1 VATSESNIQIK
12 PGREDCTLETR
23 LTMKKIKISIII
35 SIIVAPL
42 FHCVHAQAYCFEEA
56 GRLYNISPQL
66 LWSIA
71 KVESNF
77 QPEALNWNRNGTY
90 DFGVMQINSSWRM
103 ALGEER
109 WTKLGDPCMN
119 VKVGAWILAQCI
131 ARHGYTWKAIGC
143 YNAASKNK
151 RDAYARKVY
160 DVLVHYAHYGTTA
173 RLLKTMAAK
182 KGGV

>member
-1 VATSESNIQIK
+1 MN
-12 PGREDCTLETR
+12 
-23 LTMKKIKISIII
+23 KINISIII

-42 FHCVHAQAYCFEEA
+42 FYCTHAQAYCFEEA

-109 WTKLGDPCMN
+109 WTKLGEPCMN

-131 ARHGYTWKAIGC
+131 ARHGYTWKAVGF

-160 DVLVHYAHYGTTA
+160 DVLVRYAHHGMTA
-173 RLLKTMAAK
+173 RLLKTMRIK
-182 KGGV
+182 RPELKS